1 MAMKNSRTMPP
12 SLLRRLPEAPVTLAF
27 IVVNVIVF
35 AAMVIWSGRVISF
48 DSETLIAAGAQVSG
62 FGAPLTR
69 WRWVTAAFVHVN
81 LLHIFMNMWVLAQ
94 IGVLSERALGR
105 GLLAAAYIL
114 TGTIGNVVSA
124 TRANLG
130 GVPTISAGASGAIMG
145 LIGMAATF
153 AWLSGQRG
161 VAKALAFN
169 VLFIL
174 GVGISMSA
182 RGISLVDNAAHI
194 GGLIAGVIL
203 GLVRV
208 RITRPA
214 PPWLDRLLIGG
225 SLAIA
230 ALAFVIVQITM

>member
-1 MAMKNSRTMPP
+1 MPP
-12 SLLRRLPEAPVTLAF
+12 SLLRRLPEAPVTLVF
-27 IVVNVIVF
+27 IAVNLLVF
-35 AAMVIWSGRVISF
+35 VAMVIGSRHVISF
-48 DSETLIAAGAQVSG
+48 DSETLILAGAQVAG
-62 FGAPLTR
+62 PMPGLQEPLTH
-69 WRWVTAAFVHVN
+69 WRWITAAFVHVG

-124 TRANLG
+124 TRADLRG
-130 GVPTISAGASGAIMG
+130 IPLISAGASGAIMG

-153 AWLSGQRG
+153 AWLSGQRP

-169 VLFIL
+169 ILFVL
-174 GVGISMSA
+174 GVGLSLSA
-182 RGISLVDNAAHI
+182 RGVSLVDNAAHI

-203 GLVRV
+203 GVVRV
-208 RITRPA
+208 RISRPA

-230 ALAFVIVQITM
+230 AVAFLIVRLKM